1 MDLNI
6 VSFNIRCCD
15 DKNGNTIP
23 ERAPRLYEVIA
34 PLRPDLIGLQ
44 EYRPAWEPY
53 IPSCFGD
60 DYEMFSKYRC
70 ETEDIEAGPILW
82 RKDRFT
88 CLRTGYFWLSD
99 TPEVMSRGWDEK
111 YNCYRIC
118 TYAILREKTTG
129 HAFTFMNT
137 HFGFGDKGQ
146 VASAELLYEY
156 SRRISDFPTL
166 ITGDFNLR
174 PDSAGYRRLCDFFT
188 DVNAVTAQ
196 DMRAT
201 YHGYAPEQH
210 PDSHIDYCFIS
221 NGITPVNQRI
231 IDTLV
236 DGKYPSDHYGLEIRL
251 QL

>member
-1 MDLNI
+1 MTRHREE
-6 VSFNIRCCD
+6 VEIREVCD
-15 DKNGNTIP
+15 EGIQ
-23 ERAPRLYEVIA
+23 ALFV
-34 PLRPDLIGLQ
+34 
-44 EYRPAWEPY
+44 
-53 IPSCFGD
+53 
-60 DYEMFSKYRC
+60 
-70 ETEDIEAGPILW
+70 
-82 RKDRFT
+82 T
-88 CLRTGYFWLSD
+88 CLKTGYFWLSD

-129 HAFTFMNT
+129 QAFTFMNT
-137 HFGFGDKGQ
+137 HFGFGDNGQ

-174 PDSAGYRRLCDFFT
+174 PDSAGYRRLCEFFT

-201 YHGYAPEQH
+201 FHGYAPEQH

-221 NGITPVNQRI
+221 NGIIPVNQRI